1 MHGWKEQLYFVS
13 TEKPWGFNASW
24 DQPRPSKNKKPKL
37 WGAKGEEALEFIFS
51 HLASSLRMLFSEQMY
66 EVGLSL
72 ADPLGKFMTVI
83 FYLGFL
89 QPNPFSL
96 LAMKAKD
103 LKAL

>member
-1 MHGWKEQLYFVS
+1 
-13 TEKPWGFNASW
+13 
-24 DQPRPSKNKKPKL
+24 
-37 WGAKGEEALEFIFS
+37 
-51 HLASSLRMLFSEQMY
+51 MLFSEQMY